1 MTLATAG
8 PGPGSAIVVAA
19 FLTVALAGLA
29 FVSRMLG
36 NGTLGP
42 NPLVGFRLRPLLRSE
57 EAWQRGHEAAVR
69 PLTIAAAVGFLALV
83 ASVIGS
89 RHVLLYLIFLGIAL
103 AVMIVGVI
111 LAAVLAVRAAKRV

>member
-1 MTLATAG
+1 
-8 PGPGSAIVVAA
+8 VVAA

>member
-1 MTLATAG
+1 LATAG
-8 PGPGSAIVVAA
+8 PGPGSSILVAA